1 MYYLYSIVIKKRMK
15 LLSSI
20 DIFGSKF
27 SFFIFNQPFIHT
39 YFSSILTITMMFTT
53 AFFIFLFGQD
63 FFYRKNPSTI
73 QSKATRNYV
82 NAINLTL
89 NDYIAAWRIEDSLG
103 NAVDVTNILFPQ
115 FLHYDSD
122 TQKYENLEMKKCSEL
137 NITNNETYNKL
148 KYFNCFDWSNKN
160 FGGSWEDQSIYYF
173 SLGLYYCD
181 PNFPEK
187 CGDEN
192 KIKELLLNQL
202 YLAVYYPHI
211 NFSPENNDNAYT
223 VVYNQYYSM
232 ISSNLI
238 KVDKIKVHHIV
249 IQDDKHIVFNGYTNN
264 SVWSTSTISSD
275 YFFFDS
281 VSKDES
287 IYTVNFYMDKEYTL
301 YRRKYVKLQ
310 EFLTIVSTFVKIN
323 YIVFKVLAIF
333 YNRIIMYK
341 KLTENCFT
349 LSSFSAN
356 TSFQSKINLNMS
368 NTCPSDVKFDNYI
381 AKTLNLVI
389 NKKRSKKYENI
400 VFDKWFSIK
409 YIISCRRKSSY
420 KISLYE
426 KAKLKINNK
435 LDILTYLQTI
445 MEFDYI
451 KSNLF
456 TENQLKELS
465 SIKKEVLTEN
475 KVKGNFM
482 NKKTVSNSMNDNS
495 TT

>member
-1 MYYLYSIVIKKRMK
+1 MK
-15 LLSSI
+15 FLTSI

-27 SFFIFNQPFIHT
+27 SFLIFNKPFVHT
-39 YFSSILTITMMFTT
+39 YFSTILTITMMFTSVL
-53 AFFIFLFGQD
+53 FIFLFGQD
-63 FFYRKNPSTI
+63 FFYRKNPTTI

-122 TQKYENLEMKKCSEL
+122 TKRYENLEMKKCSEL

-148 KYFNCFDWSNKN
+148 KYFNCFDWNNKN

-173 SLGLYYCD
+173 SLRLYYCD
-181 PNFPEK
+181 QNSPEK

-192 KIKELLLNQL
+192 KIKELLLSQL
-202 YLAVYYPHI
+202 YLAVYYPYI
-211 NFSPENNDNAYT
+211 NFSPDNNNSPYT
-223 VVYNQYYSM
+223 VVYNQYYSL
-232 ISSNLI
+232 ISSTLI
-238 KVDKIKVHHIV
+238 KVDKIKVHQTI
-249 IQDDKHIVFNGYTNN
+249 IQDDKHIIFNRYTNN
-264 SVWSTSTISSD
+264 SIWSTSTISSD
-275 YFFFDS
+275 YFIFDS
-281 VSKDES
+281 VNNDES

-301 YRRKYVKLQ
+301 YRRKYIKLQ
-310 EFLTIVSTFVKIN
+310 ETLTIVSTFIKLN
-323 YIVFKVLAIF
+323 YIVFKFLAIF

-341 KLTENCFT
+341 KLAENCFS

-356 TSFQSKINLNMS
+356 TSFPNKINLNMS
-368 NTCPSDVKFDNYI
+368 NTCPSDVKLDNFI
-381 AKTLNLVI
+381 AGTLGLVI
-389 NKKRSKKYENI
+389 NKKRVKKYENI

-409 YIISCRRKSSY
+409 YIMSCRRRGSY

-435 LDILTYLQTI
+435 LDILTYLKAI

-451 KSNLF
+451 KSNIF
-456 TENQLKELS
+456 TENQLKELN
-465 SIKKEVLTEN
+465 SIKKEVLIDN
-475 KVKGNFM
+475 KGKGNVH
-482 NKKTVSNSMNDNS
+482 NNKTVSNSINDNS